1 MTRIARA
8 REGRNLG
15 SLIGAAIDP
24 NAGAAERN
32 PLRAIRRMCLAC
44 CGNSVAMVADCPSI
58 ECPLF
63 VWRLGKNPFRALRA
77 KSNLKDKASHA

>member
-1 MTRIARA
+1 MASISRA
-8 REGRNLG
+8 PRERNLLDRVG
-15 SLIGAAIDP
+15 TAIDP

-63 VWRLGKNPFRALRA
+63 VWRLGKNPFRALRTR
-77 KSNLKDKASHA
+77 KVPST